1 MSEPTNLRDRSAMK
15 VLADE
20 PTMHR
25 LADAVAKSTGLSYLD
40 SLERYQT
47 RLERLGPAATVAD
60 VLDDDAGQILPTV
73 KLLEAYTERTHR
85 TLDTALSNAASG
97 AQVVEGRVMISPDTD
112 TAPWLADPLEQERR
126 LRRMRAA
133 RQDGAYHGDHGRDA
147 FKQADRE
154 AIEQGWDPVATAE
167 FENAARQARAQAQA
181 EASQLQAPFD
191 ATTALR
197 QERLQLDSELQTL
210 DRRVEAAE
218 AEAEDH
224 KRRGVVNGQAVAIG
238 RLLERRRDVA
248 KRLERV
254 TSDRRIELSSVP
266 AYQLMLELE
275 RAEVKPLETD
285 ATGYSPLVMANV
297 ENARKFMLEN
307 ECGFMTALDAVE
319 DGKITLDRDES

>member
-1 MSEPTNLRDRSAMK
+1 VSEATNLRDRSAVK

-20 PTMHR
+20 PVMDR

-47 RLERLGPAATVAD
+47 RLEALGPAATVGE
-60 VLDDDAGQILPTV
+60 VLGKDATEILPAV
-73 KLLEAYTERTHR
+73 KLLEAYTERTQR
-85 TLDTALSNAASG
+85 TLDTALSNAADG
-97 AQVVEGRVMISPDTD
+97 AQVVEGQVLISPDTD
-112 TAPWLADPLEQERR
+112 TAPWLADPLEHERR

-133 RQDGAYHGDHGRDA
+133 RQDGAFHGDHGRAA
-147 FKQADRE
+147 FKKADRE
-154 AIEQGWDPVATAE
+154 AIEVGWDPVATAE

-181 EASQLQAPFD
+181 EASQLQAPLD
-191 ATTALR
+191 ATAALR

-218 AEAEDH
+218 AEAEDL
-224 KRRGVVNGQAVAIG
+224 KRRGVVNGQAVPIG
-238 RLLERRRDVA
+238 RLLERRREVA

-266 AYQLMLELE
+266 GYQVMLEQE
-275 RAEVKPLETD
+275 RAEVNALETD
-285 ATGYSPLVMANV
+285 AADYSPLVTANV

-307 ECGFMTALDAVE
+307 ECDFMTALDAVE